1 MRGLQ
6 AAGGTALNDTA
17 RLEPGDRPRH
27 RSRLLLGIAVLLL
40 ILDQVTKHLAVSR
53 LGDAVVPLVGDVLQ
67 LRLIRNPGAAFS
79 LFTDLTVLLTGV
91 SAVVAVVILWV
102 SRRVTSTGW
111 AVALGLLLGGVL
123 GNLTDRLFR
132 QPGPLRG
139 HVVDFLELPNW
150 PVFNLADSA
159 VVCAAVLVVLLSLRG
174 IPYEAP
180 RVGTP
185 PEDEPR
191 EAQNE

>member
-1 MRGLQ
+1 M
-6 AAGGTALNDTA
+6 
-17 RLEPGDRPRH
+17 
-27 RSRLLLGIAVLLL
+27 LLL

>member
-1 MRGLQ
+1 M
-6 AAGGTALNDTA
+6 
-17 RLEPGDRPRH
+17 
-27 RSRLLLGIAVLLL
+27 LLL
-40 ILDQVTKHLAVSR
+40 ILDQVAKHLAVSQ
-53 LGDAVVPLVGDVLQ
+53 LGDDVVPLLGDVLQ

-79 LFTDLTVLLTGV
+79 LFTDLTVVLTV
-91 SAVVAVVILWV
+91 VAAVVAVVILWV

-123 GNLTDRLFR
+123 GNLADRLFR
-132 QPGPLRG
+132 EPGPLRG

-174 IPYEAP
+174 VPYEAP
-180 RVGTP
+180 VVAKL
-185 PEDEPR
+185 PEDEAR
-191 EAQNE
+191 EAHGE